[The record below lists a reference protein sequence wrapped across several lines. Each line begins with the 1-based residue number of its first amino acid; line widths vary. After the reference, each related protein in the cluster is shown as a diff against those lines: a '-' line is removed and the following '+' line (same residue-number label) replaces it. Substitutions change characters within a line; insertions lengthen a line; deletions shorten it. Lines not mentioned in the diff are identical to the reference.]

1 MPTGVELGTYYV
13 SVVPSARGASGAL
26 QSQLGPEVDRAAG
39 RAKTSLSG
47 GITAGAR
54 EGAENAKASSRA
66 IGGEMESLGGVAS
79 RVIGGIALGGLVRSA
94 FGEADEAR
102 KVGAQTEAV
111 LRSTG
116 GAANVTAAEVGDLA
130 TSLSNLAG
138 VDDELIQSGANLL
151 LTFKSVRNEAGAGND
166 IFNQATAIALDMSK
180 ALGTDLTS
188 AVTMVG
194 KALEDPIRGVT
205 ALRRVGANFTTDQM
219 DQIRVMVATGR
230 QMDAQK
236 LILRE
241 LTTEY
246 GGSAAAQATATD
258 KMKVAAGNLAEKLG
272 TALMPAFDLVANVG
286 LKVAGVFDALPG
298 PMQTVAGL
306 ALVGGVGWATFG
318 GAITAAVTAVG
329 GWVASAGAIVTGAT
343 VSTAAVEGLAGA
355 MSAEAAAA
363 GGAAAANTTMA
374 GSARL
379 TGGSMAGAAGK
390 VTLVAAAFWGLGK
403 GLGAATD
410 KIYGAAPAVDSLAT
424 ALANLA
430 ATGHEQGALQQ
441 YGGLDKIVKDLKKLQ
456 DTSTGAKGV
465 LSDTTNAILHIGT
478 LGGISGHTPID
489 NLTKKVD
496 AVDQALASMVKG
508 GNVEGAKTAF
518 DQIANAAMNQG
529 MTLDQVKHL
538 YQDYSQAAL
547 DAGVAADTAA
557 TGVDTLG
564 GAMEDAA
571 SKTPLTDALSGM
583 RQMADDAAA
592 SLHEVAGAA
601 REALGIRLAVPEAV
615 DKQADA
621 RDQFEQALKD
631 ARANGYRGDFMTGT
645 DATSRDIRGKYREL
659 QQANADLVGAWRES
673 GIAGDALKQKV
684 NELGGAFASTQ
695 NVYLGKAAVDDY
707 TASLHLMM
715 QATDQAQAKIDALNW
730 AKITDALNEA
740 QGLSLTA
747 SVVAKLT
754 PAQLSNPVV
763 LGGVQGLLDLAS
775 SGGRASGG
783 PVRAGEL
790 YRVNERGMEYFRPSV
805 DGSVIPMGQ
814 ASGGGVTIQQ
824 HFTDA
829 RPSAAEIARESAAH
843 ANWALTGRAGR

>member
-1 MPTGVELGTYYV
+1 MATGIELGTYYV
-13 SVVPSARGASGAL
+13 SVVPSMRGAGSTMQRELGAA
-26 QSQLGPEVDRAAG
+26 SRDVGAAAERNIG
-39 RAKTSLSG
+39 G
-47 GITAGAR
+47 GITAGAKV
-54 EGAENAKASSRA
+54 GAENAKASSRA

-79 RVIGGIALGGLVRSA
+79 RVIGGIALGGLVHSV

-194 KALEDPIRGVT
+194 KALEDPIRGVA

-286 LKVAGVFDALPG
+286 LKIAGVFDALPG

-318 GAITAAVTAVG
+318 GAITTAVSAVG

-355 MSAEAAAA
+355 MAAQAVAAE
-363 GGAAAANTTMA
+363 GAAVASTTAAVAGRGAMA
-374 GSARL
+374 ALGPIGIAGAALAAVAGLVLFSRQTKKSTEDAKALAQQSIDTGKSVKEL
-379 TGGSMAGAAGK
+379 TGGQLAKDLAGDK
-390 VTLVAAAFWGLGK
+390 KLQEWMRQQKISTQE
-403 GLGAATD
+403 LGAALTGTEAD
-410 KIYGAAPAVDSLAT
+410 FKRFMRAHEEAAGQAGGDTATRWLVLAESIRKSRTEYVDAAGFARDLKQ
-424 ALANLA
+424 AN
-430 ATGHEQGALQQ
+430 
-441 YGGLDKIVKDLKKLQ
+441 KDL
-456 DTSTGAKGV
+456 GV
-465 LSDTTNAILHIGT
+465 
-478 LGGISGHTPID
+478 
-489 NLTKKVD
+489 
-496 AVDQALASMVKG
+496 QA
-508 GNVEGAKTAF
+508 E
-518 DQIANAAMNQG
+518 
-529 MTLDQVKHL
+529 
-538 YQDYSQAAL
+538 
-547 DAGVAADTAA
+547 DTAA
-557 TGVDTLG
+557 
-564 GAMEDAA
+564 AMEDAA

-601 REALGIRLAVPEAV
+601 REALGIKLAVPEAV

-673 GIAGDALKQKV
+673 GIAGDDLKRKV

-695 NVYLGKAAVDDY
+695 NVYVGKAAIDDY

-740 QGLSLTA
+740 QGLRLTA
-747 SVVAKLT
+747 QVVAGLT